1 LALAAIL
8 TLLAIPALA
17 QQAPAQQAPAQQSLA
32 PQASAQPVAATFDLA
47 RDRQP
52 LVALDGQWR
61 FHPGNN
67 PAWANPAFDDS
78 QWSLLRGDESWTTQ
92 GYPAMSGY
100 AWYRF
105 NLQLPANSPPS
116 SILFAP
122 IYTSYEVYLDGQL
135 AGGGGKM
142 PPVIAPYAMFQF
154 HTFPLPAAGPQPRT
168 VHVALRVWHS
178 AIWASYIGGGP
189 SRSGSLFGETRLIQS
204 ELRHRFTVHKVI
216 FEDAYVYSLVAALVG
231 CTILGLFF
239 FRPREHEYLWFA
251 VLLLS
256 GAADQAI
263 QVVYNVFSLI
273 PVPIFDLMDGYLVA
287 INQAAALAFF
297 SIVLRARRDT
307 LWRIAL
313 AVALISPWMNILYW
327 PNWLSAAG
335 GAALQWVCLL
345 PSSLWILVV
354 LVRRALR
361 RDPDALLLAIP
372 TVLYCGFFFLYSLAL
387 LLSQASW
394 IVMPDILLE
403 PLPLPPFTM
412 HWQIVTNLIFLAA
425 LLAFLI
431 RRFTKALQGEE
442 RYAGQLEAARQVQ
455 QVLLPEDIPQ
465 APGFAIDCIYQPAEE
480 VGGDFF
486 QILPAPHGALLVVVG
501 DVAGKGLPAAMMVS
515 VMVGCIRTE
524 AAHTADPAEML
535 ASLNERTVGR
545 CHGGFTT
552 CLCLHIA
559 ADGLVTLA
567 SAGHLS
573 PYLDGAEI
581 PLHPAL
587 PLGILAGL
595 TYGTS
600 TLQLQP
606 SQRLTLVSDGVL
618 EAQSRHGELFGFDRT
633 RELSTQP
640 AAQIAQTAQNFG
652 QNDDITIVTLQFQG
666 KPAELLAEPAIQ
678 TQAIR

>member
-1 LALAAIL
+1 
-8 TLLAIPALA
+8 
-17 QQAPAQQAPAQQSLA
+17 
-32 PQASAQPVAATFDLA
+32 
-47 RDRQP
+47 
-52 LVALDGQWR
+52 
-61 FHPGNN
+61 
-67 PAWANPAFDDS
+67 
-78 QWSLLRGDESWTTQ
+78 
-92 GYPAMSGY
+92 MSGY

-105 NLQLPANSPPS
+105 TLQLPASSSPN

-122 IYTSYEVYLDGQL
+122 IYTSYQVYFDGQL
-135 AGGGGKM
+135 AGVSGKM

-154 HTFPLPAAGPQPRT
+154 HAFPLPGAGTPSRT

-178 AIWASYIGGGP
+178 SIWASYIGGGP
-189 SRSGSLFGETRLIQS
+189 SRSGSLFGATRLIQA
-204 ELRHRFTVHKVI
+204 ELRHRLTVHKVI

-263 QVVYNVFSLI
+263 QVLYNVFSLV
-273 PVPIFDLMDGYLVA
+273 PVPIFDLTDGYLVA

-313 AVALISPWMNILYW
+313 ALALISPWMNILYW

-361 RDPDALLLAIP
+361 RDPDALLLALP
-372 TVLYCGFFFLYSLAL
+372 TGFYYGFFFLYNLAL

-394 IVMPDILLE
+394 IVMPDFLLE

-412 HWQIVTNLIFLAA
+412 HWQIVTSLIFLAA

-431 RRFTKALQGEE
+431 RRFTKALQSEE

-455 QVLLPEDIPQ
+455 QLLLPEDIPK
-465 APGFAIDCIYQPAEE
+465 APGFLIDCIYHPAEV

-486 QILPAPHGALLVVVG
+486 QILPAADGALLVVVG

-524 AAHTADPAEML
+524 AAHTSDPAKML
-535 ASLNERTVGR
+535 TSLNERAVGR

-559 ADGLVTLA
+559 ATGRVILA

-587 PLGILAGL
+587 PLGILADL
-595 TYGTS
+595 TYETS
-600 TLQLQP
+600 TLQIQP
-606 SQRLTLVSDGVL
+606 NQRLTLVSDGVL
-618 EAQSRHGELFGFDRT
+618 EAQSRSGELYGFDRT

-640 AAQIAQTAQNFG
+640 AAQIAETAQDFG
-652 QNDDITIVTLQFQG
+652 QNDDITIVTIEFQG
-666 KPAELLAEPAIQ
+666 KPAESLPDPAIQ

>member
-8 TLLAIPALA
+8 ALLAIPALA
-17 QQAPAQQAPAQQSLA
+17 QPAPAS
-32 PQASAQPVAATFDLA
+32 FDLA

-52 LVALDGQWR
+52 LVALEGQWR
-61 FHPGNN
+61 FHPGDN
-67 PAWANPAFDDS
+67 PAWANPALDDS
-78 QWSLLRGDESWTTQ
+78 QWPLLRSDQSWSTQ
-92 GYPAMSGY
+92 GYPAVSGY

-105 NLQLPANSPPS
+105 TLLLPAGSPPS

-122 IYTSYEVYLDGQL
+122 IYTSYEVYLDGHL
-135 AGGGGKM
+135 AGVSGKM

-154 HTFPLPAAGPQPRT
+154 HAFPLPETGAQPRAI
-168 VHVALRVWHS
+168 HVALRVWHS

-189 SRSGSLFGETRLIQS
+189 SRPGSLFGDTRLIRQ
-204 ELRHRFTVHKVI
+204 ELRHRVTLHKVI

-263 QVVYNVFSLI
+263 QVVYNIFSLL

-287 INQAAALAFF
+287 VNQAAALAFF
-297 SIVLRARRDT
+297 SILLRARRDA
-307 LWRIAL
+307 LWRISL
-313 AVALISPWMNILYW
+313 TLALISPWMNILYW
-327 PNWLSAAG
+327 PGWLSAAG

-372 TVLYCGFFFLYSLAL
+372 TGFYYGFFFLYSLAL

-394 IVMPDILLE
+394 IVMPDLLLE

-412 HWQIVTNLIFLAA
+412 HWQIVANLIFLAA

-442 RYAGQLEAARQVQ
+442 RYASQLEAARQVQ
-455 QVLLPEDIPQ
+455 QLLLPEDIPQ
-465 APGFAIDCIYQPAEE
+465 APGFLIDCVYHPAEE

-486 QILPAPHGALLVVVG
+486 QILPASGGALLVVVG

-524 AAHTADPAEML
+524 AAHTSDPAQLL

-552 CLCLHIA
+552 CLCLRIA
-559 ADGLVTLA
+559 SDGLVTLA

-573 PYLDGAEI
+573 PYCDGAEI

-587 PLGILAGL
+587 PLGILANL
-595 TYGTS
+595 TYETS

-606 SQRLTLVSDGVL
+606 GQRLTLVSDGVL

-640 AAQIAQTAQNFG
+640 AAQIAETAQNFG
-652 QNDDITIVTLQFQG
+652 QNDDITIVTIEFRG
-666 KPAELLAEPAIQ
+666 KPAELLPDPAIQ
-678 TQAIR
+678 TQAIPQAIQ